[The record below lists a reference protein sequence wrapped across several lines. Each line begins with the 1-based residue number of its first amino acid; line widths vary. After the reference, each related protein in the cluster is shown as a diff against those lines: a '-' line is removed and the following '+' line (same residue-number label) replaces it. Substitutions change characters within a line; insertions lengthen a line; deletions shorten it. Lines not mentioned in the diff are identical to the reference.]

1 MDHNEANY
9 KTDINEVNAEK
20 HVSNDELQAVLVPLQ
35 ERDRLQVPRE
45 QPFNSKD
52 VFCSYQELRSKEKK
66 LSSKDIRR

>member
-45 QPFNSKD
+45 QPFNSKE
-52 VFCSYQELRSKEKK
+52 VFCSY
-66 LSSKDIRR
+66 